1 MEELRLETGDGDR
14 EDKIDSP
21 PSNNI
26 DLEEK
31 ESLL

>member
-14 EDKIDSP
+14 EIDSP